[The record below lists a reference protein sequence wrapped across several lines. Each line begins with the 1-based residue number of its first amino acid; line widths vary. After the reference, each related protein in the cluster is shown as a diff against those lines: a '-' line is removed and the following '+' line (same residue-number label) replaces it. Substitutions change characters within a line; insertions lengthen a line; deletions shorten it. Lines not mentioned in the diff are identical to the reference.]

1 MRRMMERNPETVTD
15 QRRWRS
21 LPERIKR
28 VWLLRSVFTDTA
40 VILICAVLA
49 IIFIAADW
57 WGFWQT
63 LVLGLVAAWAVAEL
77 ATQPLQTRY
86 AYAFTRFS
94 IGQRDLKLHTGWL
107 FRKSVTVP
115 FNRVQHVDTKQGP
128 LLRAFGM
135 TSISVHT
142 AVGEHEIEAI
152 EDAEAAQLVDLITAR
167 VLAVKE
173 DL

>member
-1 MRRMMERNPETVTD
+1 MRRMIERNPETVTD

-57 WGFWQT
+57 WGFWQA
-63 LVLGLVAAWAVAEL
+63 LVLGLIAAWAVVEL
-77 ATQPLQTRY
+77 A
-86 AYAFTRFS
+86 
-94 IGQRDLKLHTGWL
+94 QRDLKLHTGWL

-142 AVGEHEIEAI
+142 AVGAHEIEAI

>member
-1 MRRMMERNPETVTD
+1 MNGLDWGCGSSPREWRR
-15 QRRWRS
+15 
-21 LPERIKR
+21 LPERVTR
-28 VWLLRSVFTDTA
+28 VWMLRTVFGNIG
-40 VILICAVLA
+40 VVLVCAVLA
-49 IIFIAADW
+49 IIFIASDW
-57 WGFWQT
+57 WGFWQA
-63 LVLGLVAAWAVAEL
+63 LVLGVIAAFSIIDLIA
-77 ATQPLQTRY
+77 QPLQGRY
-86 AYAFTRFS
+86 TYRFTRFS
-94 IGQRDLKLHTGWL
+94 IGERDLKLHTGWL

-135 TSISVHT
+135 TSVSVHT

-152 EDAEAAQLVDLITAR
+152 DDAEAARVVELITSR

>member
-1 MRRMMERNPETVTD
+1 MSENGTD
-15 QRRWRS
+15 GLHTQREWRS

-28 VWLLRSVFTDTA
+28 VWLLRSVLTDTA
-40 VILICAVLA
+40 VVLVCVVLA
-49 IIFIAADW
+49 SIFIASDW
-57 WGFWQT
+57 WGFWQA
-63 LVLGLVAAWAVAEL
+63 LVLGLIAAWAVLEL

-86 AYAFTRFS
+86 AYRFTRFS
-94 IGQRDLKLHTGWL
+94 IGERDLKLHTGWL

-128 LLRAFGM
+128 LLRSFAM
-135 TSISVHT
+135 TSVSVHT
-142 AVGEHEIEAI
+142 AVGEHEIEAVD
-152 EDAEAAQLVDLITAR
+152 DAEAMRIVELITSR